1 MCYKLNRKRK
11 LMKWNKSIYYMNDR
25 EIVQYYGQIWDNVK
39 HMKDFVLNLRKTYQ
53 YEVDFIDK
61 H

>member
-1 MCYKLNRKRK
+1 
-11 LMKWNKSIYYMNDR
+11 MNDR

-39 HMKDFVLNLRKTYQ
+39 HMKDFVLNLRKAYQ
-53 YEVDFIDK
+53 YEVGFIDK